1 METSS
6 EITKANTMRESTKRG
21 KCDAGRGNKRNKLKC
36 RGGNK
41 LGVATL
47 WARAATS
54 IDIRP
59 ITLTKLSVAILK
71 NHRK

>member
-1 METSS
+1 
-6 EITKANTMRESTKRG
+6 MRESTKRG
-21 KCDAGRGNKRNKLKC
+21 KCDAGRGNKRNKLKLR
-36 RGGNK
+36 RGIK
-41 LGVATL
+41 LGIAAL

-59 ITLTKLSVAILK
+59 ITLTKLSVVILK